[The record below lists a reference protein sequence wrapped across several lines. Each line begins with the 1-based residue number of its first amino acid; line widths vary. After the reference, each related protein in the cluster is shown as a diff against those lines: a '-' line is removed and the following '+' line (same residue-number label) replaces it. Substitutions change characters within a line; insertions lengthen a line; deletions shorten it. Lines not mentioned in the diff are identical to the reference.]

1 MEQPLSSQDKLILFD
16 LVNFAPKQPSPTDSR
31 KMPDTPDLSL
41 LAINLTQRC
50 NLACKHCYLDATT
63 LRDGHSDELSAT
75 ELYAL
80 LDDVAAMDN
89 GTMVVL
95 TGGEPLARRDLED
108 IVRYGANKDLA
119 MVVGTNG
126 TLLTKR
132 RVKRLL
138 EAGLMGA
145 GISVDSLDPVF
156 HDSFRGQQGSWQKTM
171 DGIENCRAAGLSFQ
185 LHFSITDGNV
195 HELQDVIE
203 FARLCGARVLNIFFL
218 VCTGRGESFSDISP
232 LRYEQ
237 TLQEIVKAQAKYED
251 LIIRPRCAPHFKRVA
266 HQQNPKSP
274 LNRLSGREGDGCI
287 AGIHYARVCD
297 DGKVTACPYIESS
310 VANIR
315 DQSFSSIWQD
325 SGVFMQLREPELK
338 GRCGR
343 CEYRQLCGGC
353 RARPL
358 AAGKDLMDADEFC
371 SYVPRGETLIQPL
384 QENPQDISWTEEAQ
398 ARLQKIPRFIR
409 KMVKKRAETYVA
421 DQGESQVTSE
431 HLATLSAR
439 RFGGKPPFRP
449 HR

>member
-1 MEQPLSSQDKLILFD
+1 
-16 LVNFAPKQPSPTDSR
+16 
-31 KMPDTPDLSL
+31 MPETPELSL

-50 NLACKHCYLDATT
+50 NLACEHCYLDATT
-63 LRDGHSDELSAT
+63 LRDGHSNELST
-75 ELYAL
+75 EELYHL
-80 LDDVAAMDN
+80 LNDISAMDN

-108 IVRYGANKDLA
+108 IVRHGADKDLA
-119 MVVGTNG
+119 MVLGTNG

-132 RVKRLL
+132 RVKSLMQ
-138 EAGLMGA
+138 AGLMGA
-145 GISVDSLDPVF
+145 GISVDSLDPAF
-156 HDSFRGQQGSWQKTM
+156 HDSFRGQQGCWQKTM

-195 HELQDVIE
+195 HELQDMIE
-203 FARLCGARVLNIFFL
+203 FAHLCGARVLNIFFL
-218 VCTGRGESFSDISP
+218 ICTGRGESFSDISP

-237 TLQEIVKAQAKYED
+237 ILQEIVKAQEKYED

-266 HQQNPKSP
+266 HQQNPQSQ
-274 LNRLSGREGDGCI
+274 LNLLSGREGDGCI

-310 VANIR
+310 SGSIR
-315 DQSFSSIWQD
+315 EQTFSSIWQD
-325 SGVFMQLREPELK
+325 ASAFQQLREPELT

-358 AAGKDLMDADEFC
+358 AAGKGLMDADDFC
-371 SYVPRGETLIQPL
+371 SYVPRTNELIKPL
-384 QENPQDISWTEEAQ
+384 LNSPQNIAWTEEAQ
-398 ARLQKIPRFIR
+398 TRLQRIPRFIR

-421 DQGESQVTSE
+421 GQGESQVTAE
-431 HLATLSAR
+431 HLTALSAK

-449 HR
+449 GK